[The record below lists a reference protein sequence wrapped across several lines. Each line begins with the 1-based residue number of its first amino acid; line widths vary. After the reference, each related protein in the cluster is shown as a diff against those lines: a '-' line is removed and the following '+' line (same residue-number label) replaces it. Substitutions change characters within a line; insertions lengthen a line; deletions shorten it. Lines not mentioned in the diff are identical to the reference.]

1 MSDAQNDRSR
11 TRLDRMR
18 GTVCEPQPEPPRSWR
33 AFVIVAACTA
43 LVAVGLVLPACARGG
58 SRVSTDTPSA
68 TNDTADNMGPQNSGI
83 AAPEAPQTSAPAPK
97 PLPVLDH
104 EPRIGVFLESGP
116 TVSFTLVVPATCA
129 GRDLAPG
136 LHRASAAGGT
146 IMLDGASIGEH
157 DADLLCT
164 DAAGAHF
171 SAFLTPPTGGA
182 AVKMKFAGDPA
193 LHISGARIE
202 LIEHV
207 GMETYLAGVV
217 PTEMHRDWPAAAL
230 KAQAIAA
237 RSYACSH
244 WMERADLPWQLHW
257 HYTVDMAYGGLVDK
271 APLAAAA
278 VADTRGK
285 ILRFQGLPLPALF
298 CASSGGETESCANVF
313 PGLTAA
319 DGRMMVAPA
328 MPAVA
333 DPDNAAGC
341 AGLNLTAT
349 HSRWHAHVS
358 LTDITVGLSA
368 WADAHPAAHLAM
380 GTVID
385 VTPGR
390 TSNDSGRLATVIV
403 RHQRDGH
410 EYLTEMPANDFRLAV
425 GPGKIRSTWW
435 TTASVDD
442 GALDVE
448 GRGFGHGVGL
458 SQVSAWELAKEGE
471 DYPAILARFYP
482 GDELV
487 TVY

>member
-1 MSDAQNDRSR
+1 MSDSLHDRSQ

-18 GTVCEPQPEPPRSWR
+18 GPLPEPPRSWR

-43 LVAVGLVLPACARGG
+43 LVAVAVVLPACARGG
-58 SRVSTDTPSA
+58 SHVSADTTSASNDSTDTTTP
-68 TNDTADNMGPQNSGI
+68 NPGI
-83 AAPEAPQTSAPAPK
+83 AAPEAPQIPVPAK

-104 EPRIGVFLESGP
+104 EPRIGVFLESGA

-136 LHRASAAGGT
+136 LHRASAAGGAIT
-146 IMLDGASIGEH
+146 LDGASLGLR
-157 DADLLCT
+157 DADLLCSV
-164 DAAGAHF
+164 AANAGAGAHF

-182 AVKMKFAGDPA
+182 AVKLKFAGDPA
-193 LHISGARIE
+193 LHVAGARIE

-207 GMETYLAGVV
+207 GLETYLAGVV

-230 KAQAIAA
+230 AAQAIAA

-257 HYTVDMAYGGLVDK
+257 HYTVDMAYGGMVDK

-285 ILRFQGLPLPALF
+285 ILRYQGLPLPALF
-298 CASSGGETESCANVF
+298 CASSGGESESCANVF

-319 DGRMMVAPA
+319 DGRMLVALA

-349 HSRWHAHVS
+349 HSRWHVRLPLS
-358 LTDITVGLSA
+358 DITAGLSA
-368 WADAHPAAHLAM
+368 WADAHPAAHLVM

-390 TSNDSGRLATVIV
+390 TANDSGRLATVIV

-442 GALDVE
+442 GVLNVE

-458 SQVSAWELAKEGE
+458 SQVSAWEMAKQGE

-487 TVY
+487 AVY